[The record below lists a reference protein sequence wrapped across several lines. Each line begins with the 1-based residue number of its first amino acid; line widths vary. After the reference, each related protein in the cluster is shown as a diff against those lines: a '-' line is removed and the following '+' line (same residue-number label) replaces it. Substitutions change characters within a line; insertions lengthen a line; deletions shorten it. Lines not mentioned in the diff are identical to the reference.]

1 MKKLSWKT
9 GLIAAVVVASGLSNA
24 AQPGS
29 QKIPMDGYAAI
40 VNERIIT
47 IGDVMMSIF
56 EAEERLRILHGGAEL
71 EAKRQELFL
80 SGLEKLIDQALI
92 LEEFKKKSEMQI
104 PDRLVDERVNEIIF
118 DRFKG
123 DRSALMSALAE
134 DQITLED
141 WKLTV
146 RERLI
151 VSYMRRFE
159 IGDKIVISPT
169 QVRDAYESRIDRYEE
184 KEKVRLRM
192 IFSRMTDVPEEAS
205 DKINKARERIAAGEK
220 FADVAKEVSDDSSRD
235 IGGDW
240 GWMEPD
246 MLREELKTAATNVAV
261 GAVSDVIFT
270 PEGYYLL
277 LVEDKKESQTKTF
290 EEVRGDIESALR
302 EGESERLYKDWM
314 QRLRQK
320 YSVIYY
326 IPAPPVKS

>member
-1 MKKLSWKT
+1 MKKLSWKI
-9 GLIAAVVVASGLSNA
+9 GLIATIAVASGLSSA
-24 AQPGS
+24 AQLAT
-29 QKIPMDGYAAI
+29 QKIPLDGYAAI

-92 LEEFKKKSEMQI
+92 LEEFKKKSEIQI
-104 PDRLVDERVNEIIF
+104 PDRLVDDRVNEIIF

-141 WKLTV
+141 WKETV

-159 IGDKIVISPT
+159 IGEKIVISPT
-169 QVRDAYESRIDRYEE
+169 QVRDAYESRKDRYEE
-184 KEKVRLRM
+184 KGKVRLRM
-192 IFSRMTDVPEEAS
+192 IFSRMTEVPEEAS
-205 DKINKARERIAAGEK
+205 DKIMQARDRIVAGEN
-220 FADVAKEVSDDSSRD
+220 FADVAKELSDDSSQD

-246 MLREELKTAATNVAV
+246 MLREELKAAATNVAV

-290 EEVRGDIESALR
+290 EEVRSEIESELR
-302 EGESERLYKDWM
+302 ESESERLYKDWM

-320 YSVIYY
+320 FSVIYY